1 MSVFLDMLVELLSLG
16 SALQKEDNEL
26 RKVLDRSVGEYM
38 DNVELPLDELFLT
51 SASGGWLDAHGR
63 DYGVSR
69 RPDEDDESFRERIVF
84 EKLEYLTV
92 GNLMTVYG
100 LDLYAFVSL
109 YNPLVNQLT
118 SDNPYISDRYMS
130 IADETTQEIL
140 DKKFMLDNRVVW
152 LDEVTG
158 ENYNSIIDING
169 QEVLNKSSSIFSK
182 FDVREFFL

>member
-1 MSVFLDMLVELLSLG
+1 MSVFLDMLLEMLPLG

-26 RKVLDRSVGEYM
+26 RKVLDRSLGEFM
-38 DNVELPLDELFLT
+38 DSLELPLDEVFLT

-63 DYGVSR
+63 DFGVTR
-69 RPDEDDESFRERIVF
+69 RPDEDDESFRERIIF

-92 GNLMTVYG
+92 GNLMSVYG

-130 IADETTQEIL
+130 IADDTTKEIL
-140 DKKFMLDNRVVW
+140 DKKFILDNGILW
-152 LDEVTG
+152 FDGDTG
-158 ENYNSIIDING
+158 VNRNSIVSVDG
-169 QEVLNKSSSIFSK
+169 KEVLYKYIGVLSAT
-182 FDVREFFL
+182 DVREFFL